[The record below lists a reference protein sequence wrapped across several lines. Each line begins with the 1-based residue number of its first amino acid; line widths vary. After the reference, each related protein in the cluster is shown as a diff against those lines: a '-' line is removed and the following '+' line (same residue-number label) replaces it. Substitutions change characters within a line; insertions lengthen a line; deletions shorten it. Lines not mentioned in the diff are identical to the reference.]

1 MNKLFAAFFICALMM
16 PCANSHSQSKK
27 LTSKPQQNNVTIRG
41 VVTYLFNDYQG
52 YRPDV
57 GANVFICPV
66 PKSRGDTGQS
76 MRVHISMM
84 GYELAKMRQQMSKL
98 TNSESS
104 TDDVA
109 NFHKIDLATSRICD
123 SLKESPGCIKIVV
136 DGNGNYSK
144 RVKPGLYIVLVVSK
158 NRTGST
164 LTECEGMIAIEQ
176 VIASSNEEYDV
187 NAEFKP

>member
-1 MNKLFAAFFICALMM
+1 MNKLFVAFFICALMM
-16 PCANSHSQSKK
+16 PSANSHSQSQK

-66 PKSRGDTGQS
+66 PKSRGDTGKS
-76 MRVHISMM
+76 MKVHISIM
-84 GYELAKMRQQMSKL
+84 GYELAKMRQQIIKL

-109 NFHKIDLATSRICD
+109 DFHKIDLATSRICD
-123 SLKESPGCIKIVV
+123 SLKESPGCIKTTV

-144 RVKPGLYIVLVVSK
+144 QIKSGIYIVLIVSK

-176 VIASSNEEYDV
+176 VIASPNEE
-187 NAEFKP
+187 